1 MIHSISSMEDITLQ
15 TAENI
20 SLRYDTATA
29 GSRSAA
35 FLIDYIIILLIV
47 EGLNSLVHLADRIG
61 GDVFSSYFAAVIYLI
76 LGTLL
81 WGYFVINEIILDGSS
96 LGKRVL
102 GIRVIKEDGSPIDIV
117 DSLTRNFI
125 RFVDLLPGTCL
136 VGFMVMMCNEKS
148 KRLGDYAA
156 GTVVVRVRSVQP
168 DRMHIGDSPYD
179 EVVKGNPHL
188 SLITAEEYQLMRDYM
203 AQRHRLSPYKSFS
216 LADKL
221 ASRIAQKLEL
231 KPPKGT
237 EQCVQFLLSCIK
249 YYEGT

>member
-1 MIHSISSMEDITLQ
+1 MIRSIGSMEDITLQ

-47 EGLNSLVHLADRIG
+47 LGLNGLIHLADRIG
-61 GDVFSSYFAAVIYLI
+61 GDVFSSYFVAVIYLVV
-76 LGTLL
+76 GTLL
-81 WGYFVINEIILDGSS
+81 WAYFVISEIILDGSS
-96 LGKRVL
+96 IGKRVL

-136 VGFMVMMCNEKS
+136 VGFVVMMLNEKS

-168 DRMHIGDSPYD
+168 DRMYMGDTPYD
-179 EVVKGNPHL
+179 EVVEGNPHL
-188 SLITAEEYQLMRDYM
+188 SLITAEEYQLVRDYM
-203 AQRHRLSPYKSFS
+203 AQRYRLSPYKSFS

-221 ASRIAQKLEL
+221 ASRIAQKLEIE
-231 KPPKGT
+231 PPRGT